1 MWSGV
6 IVAALLFVGSVFIPS
21 AFRMLL
27 IVLLLASTVDGQV
40 QHVSGH
46 MNNGSCTCEVNT
58 NMWLFP
64 AVKYESTLQKVESCE
79 DSLKLLQ
86 DQVDRSHQRLP
97 EIHAVLN
104 NITAR
109 LEPYQ
114 YLNYRGLYSTL
125 HLRPLA
131 EDLSKLEDDINTMS
145 TQLNNDETER
155 LSKEVSKLRRDVDKM
170 DMANSINMK
179 TMKEKLRKLKNSAV
193 SCLSIPKD
201 FKGKQRYC
209 LKGLITNISQP
220 VTTKVSPYGKNII
233 SGSWGRQTQRDSEAL
248 NTAFW
253 IQPLVHSHYSG
264 NTLRVYQSYED
275 FMASANHQ
283 DFILAPSSTHP
294 NAIEGP
300 SAVLYG
306 EALYYHCY
314 GSADVCRYDL
324 NSKAVARVTLP
335 GITQAFINKFPYCYI
350 DCRARSD
357 VDVEVDETG
366 LWALYATAGSHGNI
380 VVSRLSWDNEAETL
394 NVTQTWETRLFK
406 RAATNAFM
414 VCGVLYATRFLDDH
428 REEVFYAFDTA
439 TGKEDN
445 TLALP
450 LDKIT
455 DGVASLSFNPI
466 DRRLYMFNNGY
477 LLAYQTHFF

>member
-1 MWSGV
+1 
-6 IVAALLFVGSVFIPS
+6 
-21 AFRMLL
+21 MLL
-27 IVLLLASTVDGQV
+27 MLLLLASTVDGQV

-58 NMWLFP
+58 SMWLFP
-64 AVKYESTLQKVESCE
+64 AVKYEATLQKVESCE

-86 DQVDRSHQRLP
+86 KQVHISHRRLP
-97 EIHAVLN
+97 EIQAVIN

-109 LEPYQ
+109 LESYQ
-114 YLNYRGLYSTL
+114 YLHYKGLYSTL
-125 HLRPLA
+125 HLHPLA
-131 EDLSKLEDDINTMS
+131 EELSKLEDAINTMS
-145 TQLNNDETER
+145 TQLNDDKTEK
-155 LSKEVSKLRRDVDKM
+155 LSKEVSKLRRDVNQM
-170 DMANSINMK
+170 DMANTINMK
-179 TMKEKLRKLKNSAV
+179 TVKEKLRKLKNSAV

-201 FKGKQRYC
+201 FKGQHRYC

-233 SGSWGRQTQRDSEAL
+233 SGSWGQQAQRDSEAL
-248 NTAFW
+248 KTAFW
-253 IQPLVHSHYSG
+253 ILPLLNGHFFG

-275 FMASANHQ
+275 FMASTHHQ
-283 DFILAPSSTHP
+283 DFILAPSTTHP

-314 GSADVCRYDL
+314 GSADICRYDL
-324 NSKAVARVTLP
+324 NSKAVTRVTLP
-335 GITQAFINKFPYCYI
+335 GITQGFFNKFPYCYI
-350 DCRARSD
+350 DCRARTD

-380 VVSRLSWDNEAETL
+380 VASRLSWDSEAETL
-394 NVTQTWETRLFK
+394 SVTQTWETRLFK
-406 RAATNAFM
+406 RAVTNAFM

-445 TLALP
+445 TLSLP
-450 LDKIT
+450 LEKIT

-466 DRRLYMFNNGY
+466 NRRLYLYNDGY
-477 LLAYQTHFF
+477 LLAYQTHF